1 MAQGGRACV
10 LFCAGG
16 TCEGTPCSPS
26 SPSSRQGLVGDDVLT
41 ASSEW
46 TGLKDS
52 GGELGQ
58 WSCAREGSIEA
69 WI

>member
-10 LFCAGG
+10 LFCARG
-16 TCEGTPCSPS
+16 TCEGTPS

-52 GGELGQ
+52 SRELGQ
-58 WSCAREGSIEA
+58 WSCAREGSMEA